1 MGMYTEVF
9 FRAEVSE
16 DAASILEA
24 MHEGEGFE
32 APDHEFFVAPRFNA
46 VVNCGSYYFPGAD
59 HFVVEKRTY
68 DRGRCVSF
76 RSNLKNYDQEIQKFF
91 DWIDPH
97 VIAGPGEFI
106 GYSLY
111 EESET
116 PTLFHK
122 KGSNS

>member
-16 DAASILEA
+16 DAAAILEA
-24 MHEGEGFE
+24 MHQGEQFVV
-32 APDHEFFVAPRFNA
+32 PDHEFFRTPRFDSLT
-46 VVNCGSYYFPGAD
+46 NCGSYYFPGAD
-59 HFVVEKRTY
+59 HFVAEKRAF
-68 DRGRCVSF
+68 DKGWCVSF
-76 RSNLKNYDQEIQKFF
+76 RSNLKNYNGEIGKFF
-91 DWIDPH
+91 DWVDPY
-97 VIAGPGEFI
+97 VIAAPGEFI

-122 KGSNS
+122 KGNNS